1 MKLVRKAGLQ
11 VFAFMLFL
19 LCTME
24 TASAA
29 PKLQVLVN
37 NSSLNNGVQIVYG
50 KTMVPLNAFQSFN
63 NIVIQ
68 WNAAA
73 KQATIVR
80 DTTVIKLNVGQR
92 TAWVNAKPVQL
103 DAPAKIV
110 NGRVTVPLR
119 FIAEALGA
127 KVTVDVAANKVWI
140 QERASAAILN
150 NYNSNDLTTSRIAA
164 LRIPYEE
171 RQLSQLSSDSEA
183 LSSTYYFPEGRSDSY
198 FMVYGQIVTYVEIK
212 DKIRSTVWEA
222 KLDSSKE
229 ATSTDFTVMFGYP
242 IAKENGKPPVL
253 SPSYAYFYN
262 SIWGS
267 NIMFGIINSDGSSK
281 IPGQSVYW
289 SDSIKDFIMAIPGET
304 KETNYE

>member
-19 LCTME
+19 LCAME
-24 TASAA
+24 KASAA
-29 PKLQVLVN
+29 PKLQVMVN
-37 NSSLNNGVQIVYG
+37 NSSLNNGVQIVSG

-80 DTTVIKLNVGQR
+80 DTTVIKLNVGER
-92 TAWVNAKPVQL
+92 TAWVTAKPVQL

-110 NGRVTVPLR
+110 SGRVTVPLR
-119 FIAEALGA
+119 FISEALGA

-171 RQLSQLSSDSEA
+171 RQPSQLSSDSEA
-183 LSSTYYFPEGRSDSY
+183 LSSTYYFPEGRSD
-198 FMVYGQIVTYVEIK
+198 I
-212 DKIRSTVWEA
+212 
-222 KLDSSKE
+222 
-229 ATSTDFTVMFGYP
+229 
-242 IAKENGKPPVL
+242 
-253 SPSYAYFYN
+253 
-262 SIWGS
+262 
-267 NIMFGIINSDGSSK
+267 
-281 IPGQSVYW
+281 YW
-289 SDSIKDFIMAIPGET
+289 RNKGDEL
-304 KETNYE
+304 